1 MASSSDNLI
10 DSPSSFLTKDSG
22 PIALPAASQAAPV
35 LVAQYDLPQR
45 RGLMRLQCAVGAAGT
60 LDALQVR
67 SGAFAPSQ
75 NPAAI
80 TQTDLSSLA
89 DYQGGT
95 RMCPAC
101 PGLTALPGQAAGSTF
116 AIVLDASF
124 FGGTIEIWAG
134 STAGTTLQ
142 VQVQVSQIVETGGN

>member
-1 MASSSDNLI
+1 MANLLDNQ
-10 DSPSSFLTKDSG
+10 SSFLTFDSG
-22 PIALPAASQAAPV
+22 AVAVGAGTESAPV
-35 LVAQYDLPQR
+35 LIGQYDLPQR
-45 RGLMRLQCAVGAAGT
+45 RGLLRLQCKVGSGGT

-75 NPAAI
+75 NAAAI

-101 PGLTALPGQAAGSTF
+101 PGLTALPNQAAGSTF

>member
-1 MASSSDNLI
+1 MFLLDNHAN
-10 DSPSSFLTKDSG
+10 FLTFDTG
-22 PIALPAASQAAPV
+22 AVAIAAATESAPV

-45 RGLMRLQCAVGAAGT
+45 RGLLRLQCKVGAGGT

-75 NPAAI
+75 NAAAI
-80 TQTDLSSLA
+80 TQTDLSSLS
-89 DYQGGT
+89 DFQGGT

-101 PGLTALPGQAAGSTF
+101 PGLTALPNQPAASSF
-116 AIVLDASF
+116 ALVLDASF

-142 VQVQVSQIVETGGN
+142 IQVQASQVTDAGGE

>member
-1 MASSSDNLI
+1 MYLLDNQTN
-10 DSPSSFLTKDSG
+10 FLTVDTGAVAIGAGTES
-22 PIALPAASQAAPV
+22 APV
-35 LVAQYDLPQR
+35 LVAQFDLPQR
-45 RGLMRLQCAVGAAGT
+45 RGLLRAQCKVGAGGT
-60 LDALQVR
+60 LDAIQVR

-75 NPAAI
+75 NAAAI
-80 TQTDLSSLA
+80 VQTDLQSLS

-116 AIVLDASF
+116 ALVLDASF

-142 VQVQVSQIVETGGN
+142 IQVQASLVTDTGGD